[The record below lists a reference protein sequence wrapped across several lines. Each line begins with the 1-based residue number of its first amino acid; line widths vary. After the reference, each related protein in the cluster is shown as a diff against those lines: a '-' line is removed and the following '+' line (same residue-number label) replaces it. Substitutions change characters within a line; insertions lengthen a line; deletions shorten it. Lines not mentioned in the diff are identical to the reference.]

1 MKKWMAIAMVLTM
14 ATGLWADNKEIIM
27 FGVKKSDK
35 VTPKSIEEVFTLAG
49 YKVEGNRDMNGPYKK
64 QFGDTV
70 FSIYNLMTVYYPDA
84 TKALVS
90 EHEEAGVFA
99 PFSIVIYQKKGDDKI
114 YAGVLSA
121 FAKAKIMGL
130 PFDNKV
136 LQELEERNIQTLLK
150 AMPGAKRVVFD
161 YTPKPLKKE
170 PLTRFSI
177 ESDPEEAED
186 LKEEVEMVLEDGLK
200 PIGFVMANFL
210 DYNYFLKEA
219 GIDTYIFYD
228 TYSLCKL
235 KVIYTVSK
243 IRPEAG
249 VFAPC
254 TMAVYQKKGDDKLK
268 MVYPNVYNWMATL
281 ALDDPQSLKELE
293 KAQSDIVELL
303 KKTAE

>member
-1 MKKWMAIAMVLTM
+1 MKRLIGILLPIFL
-14 ATGLWADNKEIIM
+14 ATQLWADNKEIIM
-27 FGVKKSDK
+27 FGVRKTPK
-35 VTPKSIEEVFTLAG
+35 VTTKSIEEAFTLAG
-49 YKVEGNRDMNGPYKK
+49 YKVEGNRDMNGPFKK

-70 FSIYNLMTVYYPDA
+70 FRIYNLMTVYYPDA
-84 TKALVS
+84 TKALVRR
-90 EHEEAGVFA
+90 HEEAGVFA
-99 PFSIVIYQKKGDDKI
+99 PFSVVIYQKKGDDTI

-130 PFDNKV
+130 PFDHKV
-136 LQELEERNIQTLLK
+136 LQALEERNVATLLK
-150 AMPGAKRVVFD
+150 AMPGAKKVVFD
-161 YTPKPLKKE
+161 YTPKPLTKE
-170 PLTRFSI
+170 PLTRFSL
-177 ESDPEEAED
+177 ESDPEEWED
-186 LKEEVEMVLEDGLK
+186 FKEEVEMIIEDGLK

-219 GIDTYIFYD
+219 GIDTYLFYD

-254 TMAVYQKKGDDKLK
+254 TMAIYQKKGEDRMK

-281 ALDDPQSLKELE
+281 ALEDEQSLKELE
-293 KAQSDIVELL
+293 KAQADILELL
-303 KKTAE
+303 EQTAE

>member
-1 MKKWMAIAMVLTM
+1 MKRIIPILVALFSALTLM
-14 ATGLWADNKEIIM
+14 ADNKEIIM
-27 FGVKKSDK
+27 FSTKKSDA
-35 VTPKSIEEVFTLAG
+35 VTTKSIEEAFTLAG
-49 YKVEGNRDMNGPYKK
+49 YKVEGNRDMNGPYRK
-64 QFGDTV
+64 QFGETV

-90 EHEEAGVFA
+90 QHEEAGVFA
-99 PFSIVIYQKKGDDKI
+99 PFSVVIYQRKGEDTI
-114 YAGVLSA
+114 QAGVLSA

-130 PFDNKV
+130 PFDHKV
-136 LQELEERNIQTLLK
+136 LKELEERNIATLKK

-161 YTPKPLKKE
+161 YTPKPLKRE
-170 PLTRFSI
+170 PLTRFAI
-177 ESDPEEAED
+177 ESDPDEAED
-186 LKEEVEMVLEDGLK
+186 LKEEVEMVIEDGLK

-219 GIDTYIFYD
+219 GIDTYLFYD

-254 TMAVYQKKGDDKLK
+254 TMAIYQKKGEDRMK

-281 ALDDPQSLKELE
+281 ALEDEASLKELE
-293 KAQSDIVELL
+293 KAQKDILELL
-303 KKTAE
+303 EKTAE